1 MINEDDWD
9 SDEVRFVEF
18 NDEIFID
25 IWEIKVVVLFL
36 LVLVCLNKNLK
47 FY

>member
-36 LVLVCLNKNLK
+36 LVLGL
-47 FY
+47 FE